1 MDTSRWNAELA
12 GILISRVGINSSDEK
27 FAFKLNTS
35 SSRGAGAGEEEEE
48 EEGEVGQGGDIY
60 YILSNVSKR
69 ERVRCVEKARNRVR
83 VKRN

>member
-48 EEGEVGQGGDIY
+48 EEVGGDIY